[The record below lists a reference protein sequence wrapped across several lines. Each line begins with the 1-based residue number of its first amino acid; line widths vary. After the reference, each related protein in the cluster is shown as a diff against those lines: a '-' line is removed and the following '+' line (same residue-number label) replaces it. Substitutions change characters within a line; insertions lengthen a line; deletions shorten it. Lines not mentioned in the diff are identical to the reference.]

1 MNKLGKSRLVK
12 GAKKNAPTI
21 LTVTGIVCFG
31 VSIFT
36 AVRETPKY
44 QQLLDEEKD
53 IQDSN
58 GEIVLDDSGNVVVP
72 TKKKLLIAA
81 KVYWPTAVI
90 AGLGAASL
98 IGANYVSVKRQK
110 ALSAAYMGA
119 TEALQRYQKH
129 VVEHLDE
136 ETVKKIEESVA
147 KDNISAAP
155 KTDINTVE
163 PDIITDGENT
173 GNLYWVYDRIGNR
186 YFKSNEDKIR
196 AACAQANSRIMLDN
210 YISFNELCNTE
221 PLSLPW
227 IPIGDMLE
235 WNMGDDNYS
244 EIGNSNV
251 GTDYICPKFINGQM
265 PDGTPCKEWTFEKLP
280 VTQY

>member
-53 IQDSN
+53 IP
-58 GEIVLDDSGNVVVP
+58 DSGNAVVP

-98 IGANYVSVKRQK
+98 IGANYISVKRQK

-129 VVEHLDE
+129 VIEHLDE
-136 ETVKKIEESVA
+136 NTVKKIEESVA
-147 KDNISAAP
+147 QDDIFEHKDASVI
-155 KTDINTVE
+155 E
-163 PDIITDGENT
+163 PDVEVNGEES

-186 YFKSNEDKIR
+186 YFKSNEDRIK
-196 AACAQANSRIMLDN
+196 AACARANARMAMEMTMN
-210 YISFNELCNTE
+210 FNELCGMID
-221 PLSLPW
+221 LPW
-227 IPIGDMLE
+227 IPVGDILE
-235 WNMGDDNYS
+235 WSIARDDYS
-244 EIGNSNV
+244 EIGTTNYIS
-251 GTDYICPKFINGQM
+251 TDYIIPKFINGQK
-265 PDGTPCKEWTFEKLP
+265 PDGTPCKEWTFERLP
-280 VTQY
+280 ITNI

>member
-53 IQDSN
+53 IQDSD
-58 GEIVLDDSGNVVVP
+58 GKIVLDDSGNAVVP

-129 VVEHLDE
+129 VIEHLDE
-136 ETVKKIEESVA
+136 NTVKKIEESVA
-147 KDNISAAP
+147 QDDISEHKDASVI
-155 KTDINTVE
+155 E
-163 PDIITDGENT
+163 PDVEVNGEESS
-173 GNLYWVYDRIGNR
+173 NLYWVYDRIGNR
-186 YFKSNEDKIR
+186 YFKSNEDRIK
-196 AACAQANSRIMLDN
+196 AACARANARMAMEMTMN
-210 YISFNELCNTE
+210 FNELCDMIG
-221 PLSLPW
+221 LPW
-227 IPIGDMLE
+227 IPIGDILE
-235 WNMGDDNYS
+235 WNIARDDYS
-244 EIGNSNV
+244 EIGNTSYIS
-251 GTDYICPKFINGQM
+251 TDYIIPKFINGQK
-265 PDGTPCKEWTFEKLP
+265 PDGTPCKEWTFERLP
-280 VTQY
+280 ITNI

>member
-1 MNKLGKSRLVK
+1 MGTHVSTRLRKSKLVR

-21 LTVTGIVCFG
+21 LTITGVACFG
-31 VSIFT
+31 VAIFT
-36 AVRETPKY
+36 AIRETPKY
-44 QQLLDEEKD
+44 EQYLEEEQPEKTVD
-53 IQDSN
+53 K
-58 GEIVLDDSGNVVVP
+58 V
-72 TKKKLLIAA
+72 KIAA

-90 AGLGAASL
+90 AGLGVASL
-98 IGANYVSVKRQK
+98 VGANYISTKRQK
-110 ALSAAYMGA
+110 ALSVAYMGA

-147 KDNISAAP
+147 KDDISAAP
-155 KTDINTVE
+155 KTDTNTIE
-163 PDIITDGENT
+163 PDVITDGENT

-196 AACAQANSRIMLDN
+196 AACAQANSRIMLEN
-210 YISFNELCNTE
+210 YISFNELCDTE